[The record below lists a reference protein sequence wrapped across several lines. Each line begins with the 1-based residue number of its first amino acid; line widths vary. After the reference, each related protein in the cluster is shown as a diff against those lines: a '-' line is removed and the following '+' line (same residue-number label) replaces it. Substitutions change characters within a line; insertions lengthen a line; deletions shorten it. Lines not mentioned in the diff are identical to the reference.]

1 MTILVTGGAG
11 FIGSNFVRRWLHR
24 HDELVV
30 NLDKL
35 SYAGNLENLAT
46 LSGNRRH
53 EFVRGDICNRELVR
67 SLLSTRRPRAI
78 FHFAAE
84 THVDRS
90 IAETAPFVETNVVGT
105 CTLLDEAKRHWDQL
119 PPSDRNSFR
128 FLQVSTDEVY
138 GSLAANDPPFSE
150 STPYAPNSPYA
161 ASKAAADHFVRAYW
175 GTYRLPTLSSNCSNN
190 YGPYQFP
197 EKLIPL
203 TLVNALAGRRLPVYG
218 DGLQRRDWLFV
229 HDHCDA
235 LELLLERGRPGET
248 YNVGSG
254 VEQTN
259 LQVVGALCR
268 LLDQVRPLPGSARYE
283 DLIEFVTDRPGHDR
297 RYAID
302 SAKIRRDTGW
312 QSLTSFDIGLRETA
326 SWYLSNSRWLTEVQT
341 GDYRDWINRN
351 YGERASA

>member
-11 FIGSNFVRRWLHR
+11 FIGSNFIRRWLQR
-24 HDELVV
+24 RDEVVV

-35 SYAGNLENLAT
+35 SYAGNLGNLAT
-46 LSGNRRH
+46 LTGNRRH
-53 EFVRGDICNRELVR
+53 EFVHGDICDRGLVH
-67 SLLSTRRPRAI
+67 SLLSTWRPRAVV
-78 FHFAAE
+78 HFAAE

-90 IAETAPFVETNVVGT
+90 IENTGPFVETNVLGT
-105 CTLLDEAKRHWDQL
+105 CTLLDEARRHWNQLSADDQ
-119 PPSDRNSFR
+119 SSFR

-138 GSLAANDPPFSE
+138 GSLAANDAPFRE

-175 GTYRLPTLSSNCSNN
+175 STYRLPTLSSNCSNN
-190 YGPYQFP
+190 FGPYQFP

-235 LELLLERGRPGET
+235 LEVLLERGRPGES

-259 LQVVGALCR
+259 LQVVGSLCR
-268 LLDQVRPLPGSARYE
+268 LLDEVRPLPGSARYE
-283 DLIEFVTDRPGHDR
+283 ELIEFVPDRPGHDR

-302 SAKIRRDTGW
+302 SGKIRRDTGW
-312 QSLTSFDIGLRETA
+312 QARTPFDVGLRDTV
-326 SWYLSNSRWLTEVQT
+326 SWYLSNGRWLSEVQT
-341 GDYRDWINRN
+341 RDYRDWITRN
-351 YGERASA
+351 YGERAPA